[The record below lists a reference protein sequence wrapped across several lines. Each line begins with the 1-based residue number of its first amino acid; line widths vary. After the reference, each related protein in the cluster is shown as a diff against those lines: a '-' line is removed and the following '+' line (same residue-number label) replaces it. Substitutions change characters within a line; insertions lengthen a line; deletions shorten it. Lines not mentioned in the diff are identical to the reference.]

1 MTRDEAAVQVFD
13 VLSDRGA
20 HTLREIA
27 NSKDMT
33 VAQARNGYHHL
44 RSQLGNEVI
53 VVDKKAHHSTYRLAN
68 GAMEVLNYG
77 EKLIKGMRTQV
88 KNLIELTDVAQ
99 RNGIFADSRKRGIVQ
114 FAHMLNSS
122 LIALGLT
129 ADGDDDDEPGNIV
142 ASSRDRRVKYPVS

>member
-13 VLSDRGA
+13 VLSDRNP

-27 NSKDMT
+27 DARSLT

-77 EKLIKGMRTQV
+77 EHLIKGMRTQV
-88 KNLIELTDVAQ
+88 RNLIELTDVAQ
-99 RNGIFADSRKRGIVQ
+99 RNKMFADRRRDSIKKFGGLLD
-114 FAHMLNSS
+114 AS

-129 ADGDDDDEPGNIV
+129 TDDEKEPKAIV
-142 ASSRDRRVKYPVS
+142 ASSRERRVEYPVS